1 MIRARGI
8 VKRYGTLEVLRGV
21 DFDAAQGEVVA
32 VVGKS
37 GAGKTTLLHILSTL
51 LQADAGAVEVG
62 GMDVT
67 RLKGDALARFRA
79 AKIGF
84 VFQAHH
90 LLPEFTA
97 LENVQL
103 AAEIAGVSRAE
114 AKKRSMELLEAVGL
128 ADRASHKPSAL
139 SGGEAQRVAVA
150 RALVNRPAVVFADEP
165 SGSLDSA
172 SKETLHHLIFSLRDR
187 LGQTFVLVTHD
198 EELAA
203 RCDRRVRLAD
213 GVVEG

>member
-1 MIRARGI
+1 MIHATG
-8 VKRYGTLEVLRGV
+8 VTKSYGTLEVLRGV
-21 DFDAAQGEVVA
+21 DLHITKGEVVA

-37 GAGKTTLLHILSTL
+37 GSGKTTLLHILSTL
-51 LQADAGAVEVG
+51 LEADSGSVAVDGIEV
-62 GMDVT
+62 T
-67 RLKGDALARFRA
+67 ELKGDALAKFRA
-79 AKIGF
+79 TKIGF

-103 AAEIAGVSRAE
+103 AAEIAGVGRTE
-114 AKKRSMELLEAVGL
+114 AKERAWALLKEVGL
-128 ADRASHKPSAL
+128 EDRASHKPAAL

-165 SGSLDSA
+165 SGSLDA
-172 SKETLHHLIFSLRDR
+172 GSKEVLHQLLFSLRDR

-198 EELAA
+198 SDLAA
-203 RCDRRVRLAD
+203 LCDRTLSITNGTIEV
-213 GVVEG
+213 

>member
-1 MIRARGI
+1 MIEAKGI
-8 VKRYGTLEVLRGV
+8 QKSYGSLSVLRGV
-21 DFDAAQGEVVA
+21 DLHIAQGEVVA

-37 GAGKTTLLHILSTL
+37 GSGKTTLLHILSTL
-51 LQADAGAVEVG
+51 LEADSGSVVVG
-62 GMDVT
+62 GVDIT
-67 RLKGDALARFRA
+67 ALKGEALARFRA
-79 AKIGF
+79 NQVGF

-103 AAEIAGVSRAE
+103 AAEIAGVGRAE
-114 AKKRSMELLEAVGL
+114 AKERAMELLEAVGL
-128 ADRASHKPSAL
+128 ADRASHKPAAL

-165 SGSLDSA
+165 SGSLDAA
-172 SKETLHHLIFSLRDR
+172 SKEVLHRLIFSLRDR

-198 EELAA
+198 TDLAA
-203 RCDRRVRLAD
+203 LCDRTLRISD
-213 GVVEG
+213 GLIEG